1 FQTALRLDPKL
12 AAAAYG
18 VALCRERAG
27 DDTGV
32 QTWMQNTLK
41 ASPSHFAAGLATTRD
56 KGEDSIQGLIQ
67 LSGGKAS
74 PPELAQA
81 WSLVGTTQLGQGR
94 YDEAEASFKKALG
107 AFPASV
113 PGKVGL
119 GETYHELGRYKEA
132 NDQLESAHAAAPTD
146 LEVLLAQSRT
156 QLALGQPFVAQDLLA

>member
-1 FQTALRLDPKL
+1 GGTQLLDELDKPPEDHPELIKARAAIAIASGHPQEAEARLAQLTRQLPADALAALLLGWAQFRGGRPKNAETTFQTPLRLDPKL

-81 WSLVGTTQLGQGR
+81 W
-94 YDEAEASFKKALG
+94 
-107 AFPASV
+107 
-113 PGKVGL
+113 
-119 GETYHELGRYKEA
+119 
-132 NDQLESAHAAAPTD
+132 
-146 LEVLLAQSRT
+146 
-156 QLALGQPFVAQDLLA
+156 